1 MTNVAKFKENKMW
14 DNIKNIIGASAPV
27 LGTLIG
33 GPAGTAVGT
42 LISKTLGVDNTP
54 EAIELAL
61 RNNPDALLR
70 IKELETSKE
79 LAILEAE
86 LENKRIDVSSVIDNR
101 KLDNEKDQMFL
112 SDKQSARSR
121 QVDSEKATGKVDVA
135 LYVIAGVIVVAFF
148 VSILAL
154 IFITLDKQSGTY
166 ELLLM
171 LFGALTTKFGTVVD
185 YFFGASNK

>member
-1 MTNVAKFKENKMW
+1 MW
-14 DNIKNIIGASAPV
+14 DNIKELIGTSAPV
-27 LGTLIG
+27 IGTLLG
-33 GPAGTAVGT
+33 GPAGGAVGG
-42 LISKTLGVDNTP
+42 LISKVLGVDNTP

-61 RNNPDALLR
+61 MNNPDALVK

-79 LAILEAE
+79 LAILQAE
-86 LENKRIDVSSVIDNR
+86 LENKRIDISSVIDNR
-101 KLDNEKDQMFL
+101 KLDNEKDKMFL

>member
-1 MTNVAKFKENKMW
+1 MW
-14 DNIKNIIGASAPV
+14 DNIKELIGTSAPV
-27 LGTLIG
+27 IGTLLG
-33 GPAGTAVGT
+33 GPAGGAVGG
-42 LISKTLGVDNTP
+42 LISKVLGVDNTP

-61 RNNPDALLR
+61 TNNPDALLK

-79 LAILEAE
+79 LAILQAE
-86 LENKRIDVSSVIDNR
+86 LENKRIDVASVIDNR

-112 SDKQSARSR
+112 SDKQSARRR

-135 LYVIAGVIVVAFF
+135 LYAIAGVIVVAFF

>member
-1 MTNVAKFKENKMW
+1 MW
-14 DNIKNIIGASAPV
+14 DNIKELIGTSAPV
-27 LGTLIG
+27 IGTLLG
-33 GPAGTAVGT
+33 GPAGGAVGG
-42 LISKTLGVDNTP
+42 LISKVLGVDNTP

-61 RNNPDALLR
+61 TNNPDALLK

-79 LAILEAE
+79 LAILQAE
-86 LENKRIDVSSVIDNR
+86 LENKRIDVGSVIDNR

-135 LYVIAGVIVVAFF
+135 LYAIAGVIVVAFF

-185 YFFGASNK
+185 YFFGASNKE

>member
-1 MTNVAKFKENKMW
+1 MW

-27 LGTLIG
+27 IGTLIG

-61 RNNPDALLR
+61 MNNPDALVK

-79 LAILEAE
+79 LAILQAE
-86 LENKRIDVSSVIDNR
+86 LEHKRIDVDSVINNR

-112 SDKQSARSR
+112 ADKQSARSR
-121 QVDSEKATGKVDVA
+121 QTDSEKATGHPNIA
-135 LYVIAGVIVVAFF
+135 LYVLACSIVIAFF
-148 VSILAL
+148 ASILAL

-185 YFFGASNK
+185 YFFGSSNQ

>member
-1 MTNVAKFKENKMW
+1 MW
-14 DNIKNIIGASAPV
+14 DNIKELIGTSAP
-27 LGTLIG
+27 LIGTLLG
-33 GPAGTAVGT
+33 GPAGGAVGG
-42 LISKTLGVDNTP
+42 LIGKALGVDNTP

-61 RNNPDALLR
+61 MNNPDALLK

-79 LAILEAE
+79 LAILQAE
-86 LENKRIDVSSVIDNR
+86 LEHKRIDVGSVIDNI

-121 QVDSEKATGKVDVA
+121 QTDSEKATGKVDVA

-185 YFFGASNK
+185 YFFGASNKE

>member
-1 MTNVAKFKENKMW
+1 MW
-14 DNIKNIIGASAPV
+14 DNIKELIGTSAPV
-27 LGTLIG
+27 IGALLG
-33 GPAGTAVGT
+33 GPAGGAVGG
-42 LISKTLGVDNTP
+42 LISKVLGVDNTP

-61 RNNPDALLR
+61 MNNPDALVK

-79 LAILEAE
+79 LAILQAE
-86 LENKRIDVSSVIDNR
+86 LENKRIDVGSVIDNR

-135 LYVIAGVIVVAFF
+135 LYAIAGVIVVAFF

>member
-1 MTNVAKFKENKMW
+1 MW
-14 DNIKNIIGASAPV
+14 DNIKELIGTSAPV
-27 LGTLIG
+27 IGTLLG
-33 GPAGTAVGT
+33 GPAGGAVGG
-42 LISKTLGVDNTP
+42 LISKVLGVDNTP

-61 RNNPDALLR
+61 MNNPDALLK

-79 LAILEAE
+79 LAILQAE
-86 LENKRIDVSSVIDNR
+86 LEHKRIDVGSVIDNR

-121 QVDSEKATGKVDVA
+121 QTDSEKATGKVDVA

-185 YFFGASNK
+185 YFFGASNKE

>member
-1 MTNVAKFKENKMW
+1 MW
-14 DNIKNIIGASAPV
+14 DNIKELIGTSAPV
-27 LGTLIG
+27 IGTLLG
-33 GPAGTAVGT
+33 GPAGGAVGG
-42 LISKTLGVDNTP
+42 LISKVLGVDNTP

-61 RNNPDALLR
+61 MNNPDALLK

-79 LAILEAE
+79 LAILQAE
-86 LENKRIDVSSVIDNR
+86 LEHKRIDVGSVIDNR

-185 YFFGASNK
+185 YFFGASNKE

>member
-1 MTNVAKFKENKMW
+1 MW
-14 DNIKNIIGASAPV
+14 DNIKELIGTSAPV
-27 LGTLIG
+27 IGTLLG
-33 GPAGTAVGT
+33 GPAGGAVGG
-42 LISKTLGVDNTP
+42 LISKVLGVDNTP

-61 RNNPDALLR
+61 MNNPDALVK

-79 LAILEAE
+79 LAILQAE
-86 LENKRIDVSSVIDNR
+86 LEHKRIDVGSVIDNR

-121 QVDSEKATGKVDVA
+121 QTDSEKATGKVDVA

-185 YFFGASNK
+185 YFFGSSNKE

>member
-1 MTNVAKFKENKMW
+1 MW
-14 DNIKNIIGASAPV
+14 DNIKELIGTSAPV
-27 LGTLIG
+27 IGTLLG
-33 GPAGTAVGT
+33 GPAGGAVGG
-42 LISKTLGVDNTP
+42 LISKVLGVDNTP

-61 RNNPDALLR
+61 MNNPDALLK

-79 LAILEAE
+79 LAILQAE
-86 LENKRIDVSSVIDNR
+86 LENKRIDVGSVIDNR

-135 LYVIAGVIVVAFF
+135 LYVIAGVIVLAFF
-148 VSILAL
+148 ASILAL

>member
-1 MTNVAKFKENKMW
+1 MW
-14 DNIKNIIGASAPV
+14 DNIKELIGTSAPV
-27 LGTLIG
+27 LGTLLG
-33 GPAGTAVGT
+33 GPAGGAVGG
-42 LISKTLGVDNTP
+42 LISKVLGVDNTP

-61 RNNPDALLR
+61 MNNPDALLK

-79 LAILEAE
+79 LAILQAE
-86 LENKRIDVSSVIDNR
+86 LENKRIDVGSVIDNR

-121 QVDSEKATGKVDVA
+121 QTDSEKATGKVDVA

>member
-1 MTNVAKFKENKMW
+1 MW
-14 DNIKNIIGASAPV
+14 DNIKELIGASAPV
-27 LGTLIG
+27 IGTLLG
-33 GPAGTAVGT
+33 GPAGGAVGG
-42 LISKTLGVDNTP
+42 LISKVLGVDNTP

-61 RNNPDALLR
+61 MNNPDALVK

-79 LAILEAE
+79 LAILQAE
-86 LENKRIDVSSVIDNR
+86 LENKRIDISSVIDNR

-121 QVDSEKATGKVDVA
+121 QTDSEKATGKVDVA
-135 LYVIAGVIVVAFF
+135 LYAIAGVIVVAFF

>member
-1 MTNVAKFKENKMW
+1 MW
-14 DNIKNIIGASAPV
+14 DNIKELIGTSAPV
-27 LGTLIG
+27 IGTLLG
-33 GPAGTAVGT
+33 GPAGGAVGG
-42 LISKTLGVDNTP
+42 LISKVLGVDNTP

-61 RNNPDALLR
+61 TNNPDALVK

-79 LAILEAE
+79 LAILQAE
-86 LENKRIDVSSVIDNR
+86 LENKRIDVGSVIDNR

>member
-1 MTNVAKFKENKMW
+1 MW
-14 DNIKNIIGASAPV
+14 DNIKELIGTSAPV
-27 LGTLIG
+27 LGTLLG
-33 GPAGTAVGT
+33 GPASGAVGG
-42 LISKTLGVDNTP
+42 LISKVLGVDNTP

-61 RNNPDALLR
+61 MNNPDALLK

-79 LAILEAE
+79 LAILQAE
-86 LENKRIDVSSVIDNR
+86 LENKRIDVGSVIDNR

-121 QVDSEKATGKVDVA
+121 QTDSEKATGKVDVA
-135 LYVIAGVIVVAFF
+135 LYVIAGVIVLAFF
-148 VSILAL
+148 ASILAL

>member
-1 MTNVAKFKENKMW
+1 MW
-14 DNIKNIIGASAPV
+14 DNIKELIGTSAPV
-27 LGTLIG
+27 IGTLLG
-33 GPAGTAVGT
+33 GPAGGAVGG
-42 LISKTLGVDNTP
+42 LISKVLGVDNTP

-61 RNNPDALLR
+61 TNNPDALLK

-79 LAILEAE
+79 LAILQAE
-86 LENKRIDVSSVIDNR
+86 LENKRIDVGSVIDNR

-135 LYVIAGVIVVAFF
+135 LYVIAGVIVLAFF
-148 VSILAL
+148 ASILAL

>member
-1 MTNVAKFKENKMW
+1 MW
-14 DNIKNIIGASAPV
+14 DNIKELIGTSAPV
-27 LGTLIG
+27 IGTLLG
-33 GPAGTAVGT
+33 GPAGGAVGG
-42 LISKTLGVDNTP
+42 LISKVLGVDNTP

-61 RNNPDALLR
+61 MNNPDALVK

-79 LAILEAE
+79 LAILQAE
-86 LENKRIDVSSVIDNR
+86 LENKRIDVGSVIDNR

-112 SDKQSARSR
+112 SDKQSARRR
-121 QVDSEKATGKVDVA
+121 QTDSEKATGKVDVA

>member
-1 MTNVAKFKENKMW
+1 MW
-14 DNIKNIIGASAPV
+14 DNIKELIGTSAPV
-27 LGTLIG
+27 IGTLLG
-33 GPAGTAVGT
+33 GPAGGAVGG
-42 LISKTLGVDNTP
+42 LISKVLGVDNTP

-61 RNNPDALLR
+61 MNNPDALVK

-79 LAILEAE
+79 LAILQAE
-86 LENKRIDVSSVIDNR
+86 LENKRIDVGSVIDNR
-101 KLDNEKDQMFL
+101 KLDNEKDKMFL

-135 LYVIAGVIVVAFF
+135 LYAIAGVIVVAFF

>member
-1 MTNVAKFKENKMW
+1 MW
-14 DNIKNIIGASAPV
+14 DNIKELIGTSAPV
-27 LGTLIG
+27 IGTLLG
-33 GPAGTAVGT
+33 GPAGGAVGG
-42 LISKTLGVDNTP
+42 LISKVLGVDNTP

-61 RNNPDALLR
+61 MNNPDALVK

-79 LAILEAE
+79 LAILQAE
-86 LENKRIDVSSVIDNR
+86 LENKRIDVGSVIDNR

-121 QVDSEKATGKVDVA
+121 QTDSEKATGKVDVA
-135 LYVIAGVIVVAFF
+135 LYVIAGVIVAAFF

>member
-1 MTNVAKFKENKMW
+1 MW
-14 DNIKNIIGASAPV
+14 DNIKEILGSSAPV
-27 LGTLIG
+27 IGTLLG
-33 GPAGTAVGT
+33 GPAGGAVGG
-42 LISKTLGVDNTP
+42 LISKVLGVDNTP

-61 RNNPDALLR
+61 MNNPDALLK
-70 IKELETSKE
+70 IKELETSNE
-79 LAILEAE
+79 LAILQAE
-86 LENKRIDVSSVIDNR
+86 LENKRIDVGSVIDNR

-121 QVDSEKATGKVDVA
+121 QTDSEKATGKVDVA

-171 LFGALTTKFGTVVD
+171 LFGALATKFGTVVD

>member
-1 MTNVAKFKENKMW
+1 MW
-14 DNIKNIIGASAPV
+14 DNIKELIGTSAPV

-33 GPAGTAVGT
+33 GPAGGAVGG
-42 LISKTLGVDNTP
+42 LISKVLGVDNTP

-61 RNNPDALLR
+61 MNNPDALLK

-79 LAILEAE
+79 LAILQVE
-86 LENKRIDVSSVIDNR
+86 LEHKRIDVGSVIDNR

-121 QVDSEKATGKVDVA
+121 QTDSEKATGKVDVA

-185 YFFGASNK
+185 YFFGSSNKE

>member
-1 MTNVAKFKENKMW
+1 MW
-14 DNIKNIIGASAPV
+14 DNIKELIGTSAPV
-27 LGTLIG
+27 IGTLLG
-33 GPAGTAVGT
+33 GPAGGAVGG
-42 LISKTLGVDNTP
+42 LISKVLGVDNTP

-61 RNNPDALLR
+61 MNNPDALVK

-79 LAILEAE
+79 LAILQAE
-86 LENKRIDVSSVIDNR
+86 LENKRIDVGSVIENR

-135 LYVIAGVIVVAFF
+135 LYIIAGVIVVAFF

>member
-1 MTNVAKFKENKMW
+1 MW
-14 DNIKNIIGASAPV
+14 DNIKELIGTSAPV
-27 LGTLIG
+27 IGTLLG
-33 GPAGTAVGT
+33 GPAGGAIGG
-42 LISKTLGVDNTP
+42 LISKVLGVDNTP

-61 RNNPDALLR
+61 MNNPDALLK

-79 LAILEAE
+79 LAILQAE
-86 LENKRIDVSSVIDNR
+86 LENKRIDVASVIDNR

-135 LYVIAGVIVVAFF
+135 LYVIAGVIVLAFF
-148 VSILAL
+148 ASILAL

>member
-1 MTNVAKFKENKMW
+1 MW
-14 DNIKNIIGASAPV
+14 DNIKELIGTSAPV
-27 LGTLIG
+27 IGTLLG
-33 GPAGTAVGT
+33 GPAGGAVGG
-42 LISKTLGVDNTP
+42 LISKVLGVDNTP

-61 RNNPDALLR
+61 MNNPDALVK

-79 LAILEAE
+79 LAILQAE
-86 LENKRIDVSSVIDNR
+86 LENKRIDVGSVIDNR

-135 LYVIAGVIVVAFF
+135 LYAIAGVIVVAFF

>member
-1 MTNVAKFKENKMW
+1 MW
-14 DNIKNIIGASAPV
+14 DNIKELIGTSAP
-27 LGTLIG
+27 LIGTLLG
-33 GPAGTAVGT
+33 GPAGGAVGG
-42 LISKTLGVDNTP
+42 LIGKALGVDNTP

-61 RNNPDALLR
+61 MNNPDALLK

-79 LAILEAE
+79 LAILQAE
-86 LENKRIDVSSVIDNR
+86 LEHKRIDVGSVIDNI

-135 LYVIAGVIVVAFF
+135 LYVIAGVIVIAFF

-185 YFFGASNK
+185 YFFGASNKE

>member
-1 MTNVAKFKENKMW
+1 MW
-14 DNIKNIIGASAPV
+14 DNIKELIGTSAPV
-27 LGTLIG
+27 IGTLLG
-33 GPAGTAVGT
+33 GTAGGAVGG
-42 LISKTLGVDNTP
+42 LISKVLGVDNTP

-61 RNNPDALLR
+61 MNNPDALLK

-79 LAILEAE
+79 LAILQAE
-86 LENKRIDVSSVIDNR
+86 LEHKRIDVGSVIENR

-185 YFFGASNK
+185 YFFGASNKE

>member
-1 MTNVAKFKENKMW
+1 MW
-14 DNIKNIIGASAPV
+14 DNIKELIGTSAPV
-27 LGTLIG
+27 IGTLLG
-33 GPAGTAVGT
+33 GPAGGAVGG
-42 LISKTLGVDNTP
+42 LISKVLGVDNTP

-61 RNNPDALLR
+61 TNNPDALLK

-79 LAILEAE
+79 LAILQAE
-86 LENKRIDVSSVIDNR
+86 LENKRIDVASVIDNR

-135 LYVIAGVIVVAFF
+135 LYAIAGVIVVAFF

>member
-1 MTNVAKFKENKMW
+1 MW
-14 DNIKNIIGASAPV
+14 DNIKELIGTSAPV
-27 LGTLIG
+27 IGTLLG
-33 GPAGTAVGT
+33 GPAGGAVGG
-42 LISKTLGVDNTP
+42 LISKVLGVDNTP

-61 RNNPDALLR
+61 MNNPDALLK

-79 LAILEAE
+79 LAILQAE
-86 LENKRIDVSSVIDNR
+86 LEHKRIDVEAKR
-101 KLDNEKDQMFL
+101 AETEEKQIYL
-112 SDKQSARSR
+112 ADKQSARSR
-121 QVDSEKATGKVDVA
+121 QTDSEKATGKVDVA

-185 YFFGASNK
+185 YFFGASNKE

>member
-1 MTNVAKFKENKMW
+1 MW
-14 DNIKNIIGASAPV
+14 DNIKELIGTSAPV
-27 LGTLIG
+27 LGTLLG
-33 GPAGTAVGT
+33 GPAGGAVGG
-42 LISKTLGVDNTP
+42 LISKVLGVDNTP

-61 RNNPDALLR
+61 MNNPDALLK

-79 LAILEAE
+79 LAILQAE
-86 LENKRIDVSSVIDNR
+86 LEHKRIDVGSVIDNR

-121 QVDSEKATGKVDVA
+121 QTDSEKATGKVDVA

-185 YFFGASNK
+185 YFFGSSNQ

>member
-1 MTNVAKFKENKMW
+1 MW
-14 DNIKNIIGASAPV
+14 DNIKELIGTSAPV
-27 LGTLIG
+27 LGTLLG
-33 GPAGTAVGT
+33 GPAGGAVGG
-42 LISKTLGVDNTP
+42 LISKVLGVDNTP

-61 RNNPDALLR
+61 MNNPDALVK

-79 LAILEAE
+79 LAILQAE
-86 LENKRIDVSSVIDNR
+86 LENKRIDISSVIDNR

-121 QVDSEKATGKVDVA
+121 QTDSEKATGKVDVA

>member
-1 MTNVAKFKENKMW
+1 MW
-14 DNIKNIIGASAPV
+14 DNIKELIGTSAPV
-27 LGTLIG
+27 IGTLLG
-33 GPAGTAVGT
+33 GPAGGAVGG
-42 LISKTLGVDNTP
+42 LISKVLGVDNTP

-61 RNNPDALLR
+61 MNNPDALVK

-79 LAILEAE
+79 LAILQAE
-86 LENKRIDVSSVIDNR
+86 LENKRIDVGSVIDNR

-121 QVDSEKATGKVDVA
+121 QLNSEKATGKVDVA
-135 LYVIAGVIVVAFF
+135 LYVIAGVIVLAFF